1 MKLSYYKLDQN
12 QILMSDFW
20 KYASVWWSD
29 WPCRLA
35 FNNTHTKCLQLCLNS
50 LIYSHMLH

>member
-12 QILMSDFW
+12 QIHMSDFW

-29 WPCRLA
+29 WL
-35 FNNTHTKCLQLCLNS
+35 NNTHTKCLQLCLNS
-50 LIYSHMLH
+50 LIYSHMLHSVLL